1 MAVKFDRSKFKTN
14 VDVIDSVTKKAQ
26 ATMPKMGGWV
36 SFVTPEEGKN
46 YYRVLPAFKG
56 SPYVALKTAKLDCK
70 VPTYDKEGN
79 VTGEEVKSKNVYC
92 ADIHGANILNGMDPI
107 VTYIRFVRAL
117 AEEIQDKNERDS
129 FLAPITGYKTKKGE
143 WVWGIEPML
152 NFVCYVLVDGE
163 IQRLQLRPAW
173 MKEMKNLSVQASEDD
188 SLSLDIFSDADSGH
202 PLCINKYKE
211 NKKTKFDLSAV
222 FPKKSQ
228 SWDEFFEENK
238 ITDAVLEKLSEMDS
252 LEKSYVDVYK
262 KKDWDLALDG
272 LQRFDEANG
281 YNIFSDD
288 EFLNELSMMAELV
301 PDEETKEETET
312 KKSRSVPSIAKEVQE
327 EEIKRPA
334 AAANAAKVSQYPP
347 LIKIKAFLNEYIE
360 TEYEG
365 TEQLPE
371 ELTIAELRQWYDMA
385 NEGKMLPFDAYRQ
398 EAGDGDSTD
407 EIPED
412 NVPEDEPSPIDTT
425 QATSGGD
432 KLAAARERLKNL
444 RK

>member
-1 MAVKFDRSKFKTN
+1 MAVKFDRSKFKVN
-14 VDVIDSVTKKAQ
+14 VETIQEVTKKAQ
-26 ATMPKMGGWV
+26 ATMPKMGNWV

-46 YYRVLPAFKG
+46 YYRVLPAFQG
-56 SPYVALKTAKLDCK
+56 SPYVALKTSKLDCK
-70 VPTYDKEGN
+70 VPVYDKEGSL
-79 VTGEEVKSKNVYC
+79 TGEEVKSKNVYC
-92 ADIHGANILNGMDPI
+92 ADIHGADILNGMDPI
-107 VTYIRFVRAL
+107 VTYIRYVRAA

-173 MKEMKNLSVQASEDD
+173 MKEMKNLSVQASEDE
-188 SLSLDIFSDADSGH
+188 SLSLDIFSDADAGH

-228 SWDEFFEENK
+228 SWDDFFEENK
-238 ITDAVLEKLSEMDS
+238 ITDAVLEKLSAMDS
-252 LEKSYVDVYK
+252 LEKSYVNVYK

-281 YNIFSDD
+281 YNIFADD
-288 EFLNELSMMAELV
+288 EFLNELAMMAELV
-301 PDEETKEETET
+301 PEEE
-312 KKSRSVPSIAKEVQE
+312 VKEVE
-327 EEIKRPA
+327 EKKTPTRPASNNQSAARSREIKKPEA
-334 AAANAAKVSQYPP
+334 AESATKVSQYPP
-347 LIKIKAFLNEYIE
+347 LIKIKSFLKEYIE

-365 TEQLPE
+365 SEELPE
-371 ELTIAELRQWYDMA
+371 SLTIAELREWYDLA
-385 NEGKMLPFDAYRQ
+385 NEGKMLPFDDYRQ
-398 EAGDGDSTD
+398 EA
-407 EIPED
+407 EEEAAPE
-412 NVPEDEPSPIDTT
+412 PEEESLSPIEET
-425 QATSGGD
+425 QTAAGSD